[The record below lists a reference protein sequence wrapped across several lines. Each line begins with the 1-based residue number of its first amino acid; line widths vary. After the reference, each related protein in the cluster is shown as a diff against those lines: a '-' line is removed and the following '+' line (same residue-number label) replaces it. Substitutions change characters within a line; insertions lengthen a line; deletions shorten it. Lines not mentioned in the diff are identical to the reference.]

1 MAAWNNFRTISG
13 IASCDVE
20 GGCSLDCQ
28 AGPPSP
34 CQAFHS
40 NPSLSS
46 SAVIGL
52 DVIPTLTLMC
62 WDVVCK
68 LIADIL
74 ET

>member
-1 MAAWNNFRTISG
+1 MMLTEDAHWTVR
-13 IASCDVE
+13 
-20 GGCSLDCQ
+20 
-28 AGPPSP
+28 GPPSP
-34 CQAFHS
+34 TQAFHS

-52 DVIPTLTLMC
+52 DVILTLTLMC

-74 ET
+74 GT

>member
-13 IASCDVE
+13 IASCDVD

-28 AGPPSP
+28 AVPPSP
-34 CQAFHS
+34 RQAFHS